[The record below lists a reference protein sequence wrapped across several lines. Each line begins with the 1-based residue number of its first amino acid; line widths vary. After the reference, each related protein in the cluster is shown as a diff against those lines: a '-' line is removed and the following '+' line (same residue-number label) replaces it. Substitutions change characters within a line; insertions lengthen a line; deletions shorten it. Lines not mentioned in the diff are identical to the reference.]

1 MPMRITGMGSG
12 LDIDKLVTDLMKA
25 ERIPLD
31 KTKQKKTLVG
41 WQSDL
46 YREVNTKLAGLR
58 KAADK
63 IRLQG
68 DWSDYKA
75 ASTNENV
82 VSATVGP
89 GVPSGN
95 HKVEVTSLATGAS
108 ITGGKLTNF
117 DPSAKFGDKGSITL
131 TTGGKDYT
139 IDITADDTYNTIMNN
154 VNSSPASVRMSF
166 DEITK
171 KVSIVTKETGDGVK
185 LSVSDNTGG
194 TVPGTGILDKLNL
207 TNPVGEKDPLF
218 DPSNN
223 TQAKLVSGKSAIVK
237 IDGVVIDPPPKSNTF
252 TANGI
257 TYKFQDVTTEPV
269 TIRVG
274 GDNDGMVKQITEFV
288 DAYNS
293 TVELLNQRT
302 KEKKFR
308 GFDPLTDDQKAD
320 MKEADIKNW
329 EEKAKSGL
337 LGNDIILKKTLN
349 DLRSISNKV
358 LTSLPDGMNTLF
370 KIGISTMPYNAATP
384 NDAGK
389 LSIDEAKLRKAIAE
403 DAGAVVRLFT
413 NAGEKDPLDDKKD
426 PDLSPQSGIAR
437 NMYKSID
444 SSIQELIAKAG
455 GVGTPVESNSNILGK
470 KLTDI
475 NKQIATF
482 NDKLARK
489 EDYYYKMFAA
499 MDSAVAKNNSQLNWL
514 MQNGR

>member
-1 MPMRITGMGSG
+1 MPIRITGMGSG
-12 LDIDKLVTDLMKA
+12 LDIDKLVTDMMRA

-31 KTKQKKTLVG
+31 KMKQKKTTVG
-41 WQSDL
+41 WQTDL

-58 KAADK
+58 KALDK

-68 DWSDYKA
+68 DWKDYKA
-75 ASTNENV
+75 TSTNENV

-131 TTGGKDYT
+131 TTGGKNYT
-139 IDITADDTYNTIMNN
+139 IDFTADDTYTSIMNK
-154 VNSSPASVRMSF
+154 VNSSPAGVRMSF
-166 DEITK
+166 DDITK
-171 KVSIVTKETGDGVK
+171 KVSIVTKETGDSVN

-194 TVPGTGILDKLNL
+194 NVAGILGKLNL
-207 TNPVGEKDPLF
+207 NNPVSKNDPSYDPL
-218 DPSNN
+218 DN
-223 TQAKLVSGKSAIVK
+223 TQAKLLAGTSAIVK
-237 IDGVVIDPPPKSNTF
+237 IDGVVIDPPPSSNTF

-257 TYKFQDVTTEPV
+257 TYKVQDVTTEPV

-293 TVELLNQRT
+293 TIELLNQRT

-308 GFDPLTDDQKAD
+308 GFAPLTDEQKTD

-337 LGNDIILKKTLN
+337 LGNDIVLKKTMN
-349 DLRSISNKV
+349 ELRSISSKV

-370 KIGISTMPYNAATP
+370 KIGISTLPYNSGTP

-389 LSIDEAKLRKAIAE
+389 LSIDEEKLRKALSE
-403 DAGAVVRLFT
+403 DAGAVVSLFT
-413 NAGEKDPLDDKKD
+413 NPGVKDPNDDKKD
-426 PDLSPQSGIAR
+426 PDLSAQSGIAR
-437 NMYKSID
+437 NMFKAID
-444 SSIQELIAKAG
+444 LSIQELIAKAG
-455 GVGTPVESNSNILGK
+455 GVGTPAESNSNTLGK

-475 NKQIATF
+475 NKQITIF
-482 NDKLARK
+482 NDRLASK
-489 EDYYYKMFAA
+489 ENYYYKMFAA

-514 MQNGR
+514 MKNG